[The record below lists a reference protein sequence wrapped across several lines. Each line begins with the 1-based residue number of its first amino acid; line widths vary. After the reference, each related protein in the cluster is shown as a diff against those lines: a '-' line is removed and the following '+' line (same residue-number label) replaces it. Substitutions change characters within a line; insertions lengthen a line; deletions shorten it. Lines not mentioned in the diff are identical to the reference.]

1 MPRPASQ
8 VCYGVLAGG
17 FLSDSWL
24 GKEDPDLH
32 AAQEN
37 RSLTKYALVIA
48 EFGGWGRFQRLLRTL
63 RTIADRHSGPAAA
76 GAGDAGGGSSGGDG
90 DGDGDVTVSIVATA
104 WVLSR
109 PAVGAAIIGARNS
122 RHLDSTAVAARLELS
137 ATDMREIQDVLD
149 GDGDGGGD
157 GDGESPI
164 EGQVSDAG
172 GDGSGDGGGDGGP
185 SAAGGEVYGFERT
198 PKHGG
203 IMR

>member
-1 MPRPASQ
+1 M
-8 VCYGVLAGG
+8 LAGG

-48 EFGGWGRFQRLLRTL
+48 EFGGWGRFQQLLRAL
-63 RTIADRHSGPAAA
+63 RAIADRHSGPATT
-76 GAGDAGGGSSGGDG
+76 GAGDAGADA
-90 DGDGDVTVSIVATA
+90 DADGDVTISIVATA

-149 GDGDGGGD
+149 GELGAEGGGGGGGGGD
-157 GDGESPI
+157 E
-164 EGQVSDAG
+164 
-172 GDGSGDGGGDGGP
+172 GGDGGP